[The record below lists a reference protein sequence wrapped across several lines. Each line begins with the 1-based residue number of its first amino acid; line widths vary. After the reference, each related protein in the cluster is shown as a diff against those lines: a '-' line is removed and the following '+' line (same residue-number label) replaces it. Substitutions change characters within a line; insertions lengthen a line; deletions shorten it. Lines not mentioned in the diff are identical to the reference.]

1 LDALK
6 TTTLDRFRRTV
17 DDIVIDDSGWG
28 DLLLGVVVGGLKL
41 SSGRYMARRI
51 PVTFFQPP
59 LFERKVYLEK
69 AVEIVRKM
77 IGVMRADKYTRF
89 KVCSGYVLSAVR
101 AYLNENGYNLVE
113 VEVTGEPQEM
123 VERSYV
129 KWCVEMGV
137 PAKVLDPE
145 SGRKRFMALLQWVSE
160 DPKVREQLVKTG
172 WKSWQ
177 KRWRKIAYNQSHKR
191 TAPSNIQL

>member
-1 LDALK
+1 MDAVK
-6 TTTLDRFRRTV
+6 TTTLDRFRRTA

-41 SSGRYMARRI
+41 PSGRYMARRI

-77 IGVMRADKYTRF
+77 IGVMRADKSTRF

-172 WKSWQ
+172 WKSWK

-191 TAPSNIQL
+191 TAPSSIQL